1 MGGAVT
7 QVMKAEERLVFSPS
21 VEALLIRG
29 VGDQLSDEVRAQV
42 SEMGIDLSRPLLPA
56 YSIDVWNRVVD
67 HIAMALHPERSMAEA
82 QYELGQSTVY
92 GFERTTLGKAMVA
105 VSKLIGPRRALL
117 RFAGSSRSSNNYS
130 YMEARE
136 ISPTEIELTAA
147 PFEGHPEYV
156 QGCLCALIDLT
167 GGKNGEVELISHD
180 REQERVV
187 LRARW
192 GA

>member
-1 MGGAVT
+1 MN
-7 QVMKAEERLVFSPS
+7 AEERLIFSPS

-29 VGDQLSDEVRAQV
+29 VGDQLTDELRAEVR
-42 SEMGIDLSRPLLPA
+42 EMGIDLSRPLLPA
-56 YSIDVWNRVVD
+56 YSTAVWNRVVD
-67 HIAMALHPERSMAEA
+67 HIATSLHPELSMSEA

-130 YMEARE
+130 SMEARE
-136 ISPTEIELTAA
+136 ISPNEIEMIAC
-147 PFEGHPEYV
+147 PFEGDSEYV
-156 QGCLCALIDLT
+156 RGCLCALIDLT
-167 GGKNGEVELISHD
+167 GGKNGDVEVVAYDE
-180 REQERVV
+180 EQERLV

-192 GA
+192 SA